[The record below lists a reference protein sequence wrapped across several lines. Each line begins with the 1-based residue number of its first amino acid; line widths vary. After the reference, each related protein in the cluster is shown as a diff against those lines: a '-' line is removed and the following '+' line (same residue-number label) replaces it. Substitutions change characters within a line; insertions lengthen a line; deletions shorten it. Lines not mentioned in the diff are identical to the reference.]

1 MSRTVKM
8 ADIATKMGVSI
19 VTVSKALSGQKGV
32 SEELRHKI
40 LDSAVEMGYE
50 KKAKAKVTEQKE
62 SCVLG
67 IIVAEKYLSEN
78 QSFYWKVYQDIVQKA
93 RKKKS
98 FVILEVVNAEDELA
112 CKIPQIVQE
121 EKIDGLI
128 IMGTFKKKYDDFL
141 TGNLRLPYVEIDTS
155 NMDCSSDSVVFDNL
169 HGGYQMTNYLFS
181 LGHRKIGFVG
191 TRLVTASIDERFL
204 GYLKSLMEHGV
215 EWKDTWFIDD
225 RDRESS
231 MLDRDNKFQL
241 PEEMPTAFFCNCDLA
256 ASYMIRKLNE
266 AGYRVPEDISV
277 VGFDDFITEQFM
289 TIGLT
294 TYAIDM
300 GEMAKHALH
309 ILLHKIRNQ
318 NYTTGRVVVA
328 GKLIERESATK
339 IGSPVPFV

>member
-8 ADIATKMGVSI
+8 ADIANKMGVSI

-32 SEELRHKI
+32 SEELRNKI
-40 LDSAVEMGYE
+40 LDSAAEMGYE
-50 KKAKAKVTEQKE
+50 KKTKAKVTEIKD
-62 SCVLG
+62 SYVLG

-98 FVILEVVNAEDELA
+98 FVILEVINAEDEIS
-112 CKIPQIVQE
+112 CKMPQIVTE
-121 EKIDGLI
+121 DKIDGLI

-141 TGNLRLPYVEIDTS
+141 TGNLRLPFVELDTS
-155 NMDCSSDSVVFDNL
+155 NMDCSFDSVVFDNL

-181 LGHRKIGFVG
+181 LGHKKIGFVG

-215 EWKDTWFIDD
+215 EWKEEWFIDD
-225 RDRESS
+225 RDQNSS
-231 MLDRDNKFQL
+231 ILDEENKFQL
-241 PEEMPTAFFCNCDLA
+241 PKEMPTAFFCNCDLS
-256 ASYMIRKLNE
+256 ASYMIRKLTE
-266 AGYRVPEDISV
+266 AGYVVPDDISV
-277 VGFDDFITEQFM
+277 VGFDDFIADGFT

-309 ILLHKIRNQ
+309 ILLHKVKNQ

-328 GKLIERESATK
+328 GKLIERESATRTA
-339 IGSPVPFV
+339 SPVPFV